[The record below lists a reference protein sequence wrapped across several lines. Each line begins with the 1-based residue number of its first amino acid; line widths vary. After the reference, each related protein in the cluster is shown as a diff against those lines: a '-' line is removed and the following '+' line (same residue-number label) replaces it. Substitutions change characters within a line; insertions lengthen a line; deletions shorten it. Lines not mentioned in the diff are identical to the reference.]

1 MHASA
6 FLPVA
11 RALVAG
17 CLTWTLAPSFAQ
29 AQERPGINY
38 DEAKAGGIPNLD
50 PLLCEDGTK
59 ITTKEQW
66 LEKRR
71 PELMKLF
78 EREVYGKTPGGAVAA
93 TKVEVL
99 SENKEALGGKATLK
113 QVRITFSNVP
123 MVAEGG
129 DGKSPPVEKGVI
141 KYVHHADLLLYVP
154 NGLKKPAPAFV
165 SLSFGGNHSTTD
177 DPSIPISEAWFRN
190 AKETG
195 YENNKATE
203 KSRGTSVRRWPY
215 AEIIARG
222 YAVCSAYYGDFDP
235 DYDDGFKDGVHPLFY
250 KEGKTKPEGY
260 EWGSIGAWAWGL
272 SRMADYLQGVPQ
284 VHGKKLIVVGHSRL
298 GKTSLW
304 AGAQDERFGIVISN
318 NSGAGG
324 AALSKR
330 IYGETVAVL
339 NKSFPHWFCDNFN
352 KYSNNEAALP
362 VDQHELIALMA
373 PRPVYIASATED
385 NWADQKG
392 EFLGGKLAEPVYA
405 LFGLKG
411 LGADEPPAPD
421 KSVGEAIGY
430 HNRTGKHDILLY
442 DWEQYMNFADKH
454 WGKPE

>member
-1 MHASA
+1 MHASSRFTA
-6 FLPVA
+6 
-11 RALVAG
+11 ALLAG
-17 CLTWTLAPSFAQ
+17 SLAMASTSLTVYAQ
-29 AQERPGINY
+29 NRPGINY

-50 PLLCEDGTK
+50 PLTAADGTK

-66 LEKRR
+66 LEKRK

-78 EREVYGKTPGGAVAA
+78 ESEVYGKTPGGAPKALRVTVQAED
-93 TKVEVL
+93 K
-99 SENKEALGGKATLK
+99 NALGGKATMR
-113 QVRITFSNVP
+113 RIRLSFANGAVLT
-123 MVAEGG
+123 EGG
-129 DGKSPPVEKGVI
+129 KDHPDKKGDR
-141 KYVHHADLLLYVP
+141 YTHHADLLFYVP
-154 NGLKKPAPAFV
+154 NGLTKPAPAFV
-165 SLSFGGNHSTTD
+165 SLNFGGNHYTTN
-177 DPSIPISEAWFRN
+177 DPSIPISDSWFRN
-190 AKETG
+190 DKDG
-195 YENNKATE
+195 NYVNNKATE
-203 KSRGTSVRRWPY
+203 KSRGSGERRWPY
-215 AEIIARG
+215 KEIIERG
-222 YAVCSAYYGDFDP
+222 YAVCTAYYGDFDP
-235 DYDDGFKDGVHPLFY
+235 DYDDGFQDGVQPLFY
-250 KEGKTKPEGY
+250 KEGQTKPAAD
-260 EWGSIGAWAWGL
+260 EWGSIGAWAWGM
-272 SRMADYLQGVPQ
+272 SRMADYLQGVPE
-284 VHGKKLIVVGHSRL
+284 VDGKKLISVGHSRL

-352 KYSNNEAALP
+352 KYSDNEKDLP

-385 NWADQKG
+385 NWADPKG

-411 LGADEPPAPD
+411 LGVNEPPAPD
-421 KSVGEAIGY
+421 KSVGDAIGY

-454 WGKPE
+454 WGKPQ

>member
-1 MHASA
+1 MHA
-6 FLPVA
+6 FHRFTVPL
-11 RALVAG
+11 
-17 CLTWTLAPSFAQ
+17 LAVGLIVSSVH

-50 PLLCEDGTK
+50 PLTASDGTK

-66 LEKRR
+66 LEKRK

-78 EREVYGKTPGGAVAA
+78 ESEVYGKTPSQGLKMAVLHGP
-93 TKVEVL
+93 KVEVFD
-99 SENKEALGGKATLK
+99 GKAMRQTIHIRYSDEQFKTDLTVPRSLPEPSRK
-113 QVRITFSNVP
+113 NTRKNVLD
-123 MVAEGG
+123 V
-129 DGKSPPVEKGVI
+129 
-141 KYVHHADLLLYVP
+141 DLLIFTP
-154 NGLKKPAPAFV
+154 TGLKNPAPAFV
-165 SLSFGGNHSTTD
+165 SLNFGGNHSTTE

-190 AKETG
+190 DKDG
-195 YENNKATE
+195 SYVNNKATE
-203 KSRGTSVRRWPY
+203 KSRGSSVRRWPY
-215 AEIIARG
+215 KEIIERG
-222 YAVCSAYYGDFDP
+222 YAVCTAYYGDFDP
-235 DYDDGFKDGVHPLFY
+235 DYDDGFQDGVHPLFY
-250 KEGKTKPEGY
+250 KEGQTKPAAD
-260 EWGSIGAWAWGL
+260 EWGSIGAWAWGM
-272 SRMADYLQGVPQ
+272 SRMADYLQGVPE
-284 VHGKKLIVVGHSRL
+284 VDGKKLISVGHSRL

-352 KYSNNEAALP
+352 KYSDNEKDLP

-411 LGADEPPAPD
+411 LGVDEPPVPD
-421 KSVGEAIGY
+421 KSVGDAIGY

-454 WGKPE
+454 WGKPQ